1 MGTTKYIIGISAY
14 YHDSSVCVF
23 RNGQLIYACEEEKF
37 TGIKHDK
44 SFPLNSLNYAIRE
57 FKITKDDITSVCY
70 YENPEL
76 KLKRVKSNIKK
87 NFFKNPIYCIK
98 TYYEI
103 KKNIWNLKR
112 MLNKISKNIF
122 YSTHH
127 ESHHYY
133 SYYSSPFNNGVSLT
147 IDGVGEFDTLS
158 FSKHN
163 GKSLD
168 YYTYSQYPHSIG
180 LFYSAMTSFLG
191 FKPNEGEYKVMGL
204 ASYGDPEKYIKKVRE
219 LIKLKN
225 GQLICNMD
233 VFCWDRNDRI
243 MFNEKLVDLLGIEF
257 RMVDE
262 TIEQKHKDLAA
273 SVQMRYEEI
282 LFDVIKSI
290 NIFDDSTNLC
300 LSGGCAYNGRAN
312 GKITKNTRINKIWIP
327 LAPSDA
333 GSSIGACVHYQVIN
347 NIFKSRIT
355 KNPFLGPDY
364 GVKEIESALNGTRY
378 FKFNS
383 ESSLLSYVAK
393 KLNEG
398 KIVGWYRGHCEFGA
412 RALGNRSILANPTI
426 DGMQDRINKLVKK
439 RELFRPFAPMVTY
452 DKQFKY
458 FNMEDD
464 IPYMN
469 QVVDVKKEYVNILK
483 ATTHVDNTARVQTVP
498 RFTIMYNLLNEFEK
512 LSGYPILLN
521 TSFNIKDKT
530 MVLTPKDALDT
541 FKNTDIDLL
550 IIDNYLIRKK

>member
-1 MGTTKYIIGISAY
+1 MRTPKYIIGVSAY

-44 SFPLNSLNYAIRE
+44 SFPLNSLNYALKE
-57 FKITKDDITSVCY
+57 FKIAKDEIISVCY

-76 KLKRVKSNIKK
+76 KLKRVKSNIRE
-87 NFFKNPIYCIK
+87 NFFKSPIHCIK
-98 TYYEI
+98 SYIEI
-103 KKNIWNLKR
+103 KKNIKNLKR
-112 MLNKISKNIF
+112 MLSKISDNVF

-133 SYYSSPFNNGVSLT
+133 SYYSSPFNSAVSLSV
-147 IDGVGEFDTLS
+147 DGVGEFDTLS
-158 FSKHN
+158 FSQHN

-168 YYTYSQYPHSIG
+168 YFSYSQYPHSVG

-204 ASYGDPEKYIKKVRE
+204 ASYGNPEKYIKKVRE

-225 GQLICNMD
+225 GKLLCNME
-233 VFCWDRNDRI
+233 VFCWNRNSRI
-243 MFNEKLVDLLGIEF
+243 MFNEKLVDLLGLNP
-257 RMVDE
+257 RMVNE
-262 TIEQKHKDLAA
+262 KIEQEHMDLAA
-273 SVQMRYEEI
+273 SIQMRYEEI

-290 NIFDDSTNLC
+290 GMFDQSTNLC
-300 LSGGCAYNGRAN
+300 LSGGCAYNGSAN
-312 GKITKNTRINKIWIP
+312 GKITKKTHINKIWIP

-347 NIFKSRIT
+347 DIFKTKVT
-355 KNPFLGPDY
+355 KNPFLGPEY
-364 GVKEIESALNGTRY
+364 GLNDIKSAIGKTTY
-378 FKFNS
+378 VKFNS
-383 ESSLLSYVAK
+383 ETSLISYVAK

-426 DGMQDRINKLVKK
+426 EGMQDRINKLVKK
-439 RELFRPFAPMVTY
+439 RELFRPFAPMVSY
-452 DKQFKY
+452 DKQSKY
-458 FNMEDD
+458 FDAEYD

-469 QVVDVKKEYVNILK
+469 QVVNVKKEYVNILK

-498 RFTIMYNLLNEFEK
+498 RFTVMYNLLTEFEK

-530 MVLTPKDALDT
+530 MVLTPKDAMET
-541 FKNTDIDLL
+541 FKDTDIDLL